1 MDRRA
6 GPGGPLRWPRSVH
19 RSFRRSVRHR
29 ARLGD
34 RRSGPRGVL
43 GRARVGAQPPGTRRL
58 PPRLVRHFG
67 AFSPTSRPP
76 RATARGLPAGG
87 RCRGHGRPSAQRRRG
102 AARARRSRLDLA
114 ELSARRRQA
123 SGGHG
128 PCGRRGGGGRS
139 RARPYR
145 SVGRGGQGGDRGV
158 AAIRDGSGSARSGLG
173 ECAAASQSRALRA
186 DPRRERSDRRHR
198 ALGCVSIGAGRGGV
212 PRSRRHRLVV
222 RAGASHSGLSAGAGG
237 GLPGAGGDMIAV
249 TRGWP
254 AASWPD
260 RGGRPGPVILAL
272 ACAFVDVLAIGILLR
287 GGTHRQE
294 LEWIAAAG
302 LHLMAVMLLSAIPT
316 AQSSRRWLS
325 VLAALAVPGAGFGV
339 SVAVLATRGRGTVLM
354 ERRMDSRRR
363 PPLTSEAARRLAGG
377 LSPGDALH
385 SADDEQ
391 RRIALLALT
400 RRADPEAMTLLRRA
414 AADRNPDLALS
425 AALALDEIRE
435 RVERRASR
443 RTGAIEIRHATG

>member
-1 MDRRA
+1 
-6 GPGGPLRWPRSVH
+6 
-19 RSFRRSVRHR
+19 
-29 ARLGD
+29 
-34 RRSGPRGVL
+34 
-43 GRARVGAQPPGTRRL
+43 
-58 PPRLVRHFG
+58 
-67 AFSPTSRPP
+67 
-76 RATARGLPAGG
+76 
-87 RCRGHGRPSAQRRRG
+87 
-102 AARARRSRLDLA
+102 
-114 ELSARRRQA
+114 
-123 SGGHG
+123 
-128 PCGRRGGGGRS
+128 
-139 RARPYR
+139 
-145 SVGRGGQGGDRGV
+145 
-158 AAIRDGSGSARSGLG
+158 
-173 ECAAASQSRALRA
+173 
-186 DPRRERSDRRHR
+186 
-198 ALGCVSIGAGRGGV
+198 
-212 PRSRRHRLVV
+212 
-222 RAGASHSGLSAGAGG
+222 
-237 GLPGAGGDMIAV
+237 MIAV